1 MKRFT
6 RTLLS
11 LAGGATLL
19 LATDVTPSHAQHGG
33 DMALASTADGGGAL
47 TIEFDFGTVVPVS
60 FLTEVSGTSVYTA
73 TDPGFDSL
81 AADEP
86 LESLFVL
93 DTGVELRVEITAL
106 DAGKTAMNL
115 NGTLLD
121 TIGESVV
128 LGTTGA
134 LPPNDPHHHPELQ
147 LLLMMAPGEFG
158 EGTISFKLTTTSPLY
173 TESASYTLK
182 LSNGHLA
189 PIAYDASSFDKDSVG
204 CQKAVG
210 KAIKGFLAGKYQA
223 MAKCLDVF
231 QTVEALEA
239 AGLDATSAEAKA
251 DAACGQKLLDAV
263 AKVRDKAT
271 ASIAGKCGPL
281 GSNDM
286 NAESIAAHVS
296 FVGCRVEETISAS
309 YPGAQGLLA
318 EITVGGN
325 PVDQSFPCLTPA
337 AGHAHE

>member
-1 MKRFT
+1 MKAFGRFAST
-6 RTLLS
+6 IAALG
-11 LAGGATLL
+11 LALGAGTGS
-19 LATDVTPSHAQHGG
+19 AHAQHGG

-47 TIEFDFGTVVPVS
+47 AVEFDFDTVVPVS
-60 FLTEVSGTSVYTA
+60 FLTEIGGTSVYTA

-93 DTGVELRVEITAL
+93 EGGVELRVEITAL
-106 DAGKTAMNL
+106 DAGKTAINL

-121 TIGESVV
+121 TVGESVV

-147 LLLMMAPGEFG
+147 LLLMLAPGEFG
-158 EGTISFKLTTTSPLY
+158 AGTISFKLTTTSALY
-173 TESASYTLK
+173 TESESYTLA

-189 PIAYDASSFDKDSVG
+189 PIAYDAGAYDKDSVG
-204 CQKAVG
+204 CQKTIG
-210 KAIKGFLAGKYQA
+210 KEIKGFLAGKYQA

-239 AGLDATSAEAKA
+239 AGLDGGSAEAKA
-251 DAACGQKLLDAV
+251 EAACGQKLLDAV
-263 AKVRDKAT
+263 AKVRDQAT
-271 ASIAGKCGPL
+271 AKIAAKCGPA
-281 GSNDM
+281 GSGDM
-286 NAESIAAHVS
+286 NVESIAAHVS

-309 YPGAQGLLA
+309 YPGAQELLA
-318 EITVGGN
+318 EIEVGGDR
-325 PVDQSFPCLTPA
+325 VDESFPCLTPA
-337 AGHAHE
+337 AGHQHE

>member
-1 MKRFT
+1 MQRCT
-6 RTLLS
+6 RTLFS
-11 LAGGATLL
+11 LAAGAMLL
-19 LATDVTPSHAQHGG
+19 GTGIAPVQAQHAG
-33 DMALASTADGGGAL
+33 DMQLASTIDGGGAL
-47 TIEFDFGTVVPVS
+47 AIEFDFGTIVPVT
-60 FLTEVSGTSVYTA
+60 FLTEIGGTSVYTA

-81 AADEP
+81 EADEP

-93 DTGVELRVEITAL
+93 EDGVELRVEITAL

-115 NGTLLD
+115 NGALLD
-121 TIGESVV
+121 TVGESVV

-147 LLLMMAPGEFG
+147 LLLMMPPGEFG
-158 EGTISFKLTTTSPLY
+158 EGTLSFKLTTTSPLY
-173 TESASYTLK
+173 TESESYTVK

-189 PIAYDASSFDKDSVG
+189 PIEYDAGAYDKDSVG
-204 CQKAVG
+204 CRKTIG
-210 KAIKGFLAGKYQA
+210 KEIKGFLAGKYQA
-223 MAKCLDVF
+223 MTKCLDVF
-231 QTVEALEA
+231 QVLEALEA
-239 AGLDATSAEAKA
+239 AGIDTASAEGKA
-251 DAACGQKLLDAV
+251 EAACGQKLLDAV
-263 AKVRDKAT
+263 AKARTKAT
-271 ASIAGKCGPL
+271 DKIAVKCGPA

-286 NAESIAAHVS
+286 NVESIAAHVS

-325 PVDQSFPCLTPA
+325 PVDESFPCLTPA

>member
-1 MKRFT
+1 
-6 RTLLS
+6 
-11 LAGGATLL
+11 
-19 LATDVTPSHAQHGG
+19 
-33 DMALASTADGGGAL
+33 MALASTADGGGAL
-47 TIEFDFGTVVPVS
+47 TIEFDFDTVIPVS

-73 TDPGFDSL
+73 TEPGLDAL
-81 AADEP
+81 EADEP
-86 LESLFVL
+86 LENLYVL
-93 DTGVELRVEITAL
+93 DDTTQVSVEITAL
-106 DAGKTAMNL
+106 DPGKTAMNL

-121 TIGESVV
+121 TVGESVV
-128 LGTTGA
+128 LGTQGA
-134 LPPNDPHHHPELQ
+134 APPNDLHHHPELQ
-147 LLLMMAPGEFG
+147 LLLMMAPGEYG
-158 EGTISFKLTTTSPLY
+158 EGTISFKLTTTSGSY
-173 TESASYTLK
+173 TESESYTLK

-189 PIAYDASSFDKDSVG
+189 PIEYDAGSFDKDSVG

-239 AGLDATSAEAKA
+239 AGLDAASAEAKA
-251 DAACGQKLLDAV
+251 ETACGQKLLDAV

-271 ASIAGKCGPL
+271 ASIAGKCGTL

-286 NAESIAAHVS
+286 SAESIAAHVS

-325 PVDQSFPCLTPA
+325 PVDESFPCLTPA
-337 AGHAHE
+337 AGHEHP